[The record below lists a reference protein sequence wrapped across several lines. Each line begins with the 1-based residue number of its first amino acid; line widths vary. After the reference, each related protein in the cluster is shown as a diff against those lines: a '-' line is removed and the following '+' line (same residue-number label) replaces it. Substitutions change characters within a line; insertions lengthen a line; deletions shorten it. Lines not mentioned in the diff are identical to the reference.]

1 MAMTPS
7 QLSIIVKSDGI
18 VSATT
23 NLDKLQQSAK
33 NAEGAVTSLST
44 AARGIGSGMNTRG
57 MVSQLASLGAGVQS
71 LISTFNSLT
80 NASSASVA
88 NLTNSLAA
96 AISRIQAL
104 EASVRQANAEL
115 ARLNGGLGD
124 ADRGF
129 RSASRNG
136 NIFNNTLRSMAT
148 AALAYVGIN
157 FAAGIIK
164 EADAWSMMQSKLK
177 LAVGSMELAR
187 SVQGDLYNMSQN
199 LRVPLEDTA
208 KLFTRMSVPLQKMG
222 QTVGD
227 TKKVVE
233 AFSMALKLGGATGQ
247 EASSAML
254 QLSQSFNAG
263 RLNGGE
269 FNSVAEA
276 APSVLRAL
284 EVELVRVG
292 KSADLA
298 KYGLKE
304 LAARGVL
311 TTGIMAEALKRAA
324 PKWAEEFKQL
334 PLTVDGAM
342 TRIKNAWQK
351 AIGEMG
357 QETKFNESLAK
368 SLKTIEDM
376 LPSVARAVASAFTFL
391 VDNGEM
397 LLKTLASILAV
408 GVLFKTWAVVSAMY
422 SAGAAAYALTGTL
435 AGVRAAML
443 AIGLTPIGLA
453 ITALGVIL
461 AGSITLL
468 NKKKDA
474 WEGAKEAA
482 DKVKNNGDLIKSM
495 QLETLAMMEQV
506 DVARAKANLPSLYTK
521 EIEEAKKAKQTTDSL
536 TAAKTTA
543 AKVEQDIL
551 NWKKNQR
558 GNVGTKIGEGEYY
571 LPKELKD
578 ARENAKKLVAQE
590 EEKNKMIAVQQR
602 LGSQQKEAVVK
613 QEMDA
618 LAIKYALEAKT
629 GAQKA
634 EAVRKAAI
642 AELEIL
648 KSQGLSKQAA
658 LDRMIVIEREYQASL
673 DKIKPT
679 KAEQELSKEAEA
691 TKKLTQELEALVKEK
706 ALIIA
711 LGKDADKLLPAQK
724 ELIKMETE
732 RASITDLNIQRQK
745 VAQALEIKAIED
757 KFSTQNKAEEVAE
770 KSAKS
775 AQEELKVIEDQ
786 ITAFGKVKGSIQE
799 SEIARLNEQLTVA
812 KGIAGNEQLVKSLEA
827 EIATREKLKAK
838 TGELAGL
845 KEADKASDEAKKRLA
860 EMWDTTKIDKFESAS
875 SKALKGVAKG
885 FVDVVKAMDK
895 YKAAQA
901 TIEQRTK
908 DNERTN
914 RKTAEGELEYL
925 KNKDEI
931 QRKSD
936 EYQINAYAS
945 MADAAKNFFNE
956 GTKGY
961 QALDAVSKVFH
972 AAQMARTAMET
983 MGLAVKGVA
992 NQAGGDVYSAI
1003 PRMAAMAAIMA
1014 GLGYATGMFGSSGG
1028 GGMKAADVQKIQGSG
1043 TVFGDAEAKSESIS
1057 KSLEMLKASYDKLY
1071 PVNQKMLSSLQSIEA
1086 SMTGLASL
1094 IVKQG
1099 GIAEGSNFG
1108 IKEGTISRT
1117 GNAVTGAGIVAGTVG
1132 GMALGTNIG
1141 MSIGAI
1147 GGPIGMAIGAVLG
1160 ALTGSLVKL
1169 WGKTTQ
1175 TIVDSGLQ
1183 FGGSLSQMKQGN
1195 GFNQYASVDIT
1206 KSSAFG
1212 LIKNTDNKLE
1222 TQGLSN
1228 EISKQLGLVFTNM
1241 QTVLEEAGK
1250 TLYGSSTGVTT
1261 ALNNMVMD
1269 ISKISLKGLSGDE
1282 ITKAINN
1289 VISKALDQMAATA
1302 FTNLDKFESII
1313 GEGYAQKVIRIA
1325 STFATVNATMEK
1337 FNFKLFEMN
1346 DLGIQASLTFSKMF
1360 GTLQEMQ
1367 QVTGSYFENFYRE
1380 EDQLKIK
1387 TEAVTKIMKGLGQVM
1402 PTTREGFKLLVDQ
1415 AQSFGNSE
1423 LVANLM
1429 KVSDAFADVV
1439 KWVDKA
1445 AETVEKMDYTDT
1457 DPVFPDWT
1465 TQRDMLKASLEEL
1478 AQSAQKWLTVSKQ
1491 ASDIRASINTLLWG
1505 NTATQEAAVKK
1516 SEKLWKMMATD
1527 ITVEQKLSLAGELK
1541 DSIIS
1546 KYQLERESVTK
1557 LIEFSKQLR
1566 TYVDGLKLGSLSPLT
1581 MTQKLAEARKQYET
1595 TLAKAQ
1601 AGDTTAQGALTGSAS
1616 AYLEIAKTAYAS
1628 SDAYQ
1633 SIFMNITS
1641 TLESMTL
1648 DTKTA
1653 DEKLLEVN
1661 QRQEAELIKLIYA
1674 LDTIESVADS
1684 YYKTTVQS
1692 MSNQLTTLN
1701 NIYTRMGVFDGV
1713 ATELSGL
1720 PAEIAAALSGTFGRA
1735 SGKDYIEALY
1745 SKFAGKTGNQVDTT
1759 GMQYWMRELE
1769 LFGRDYVLKAFQD
1782 SVAKTT
1788 KGIDVPN
1795 SPFAPAPMMPPS
1807 QASVLSEQVA
1817 TLKEE
1822 IIKLREDAQLQTIA
1836 LMETLTLTSKQNA
1849 DRIVE
1854 GTTEGMDK
1862 NNPNWNKATLT

>member
-276 APSVLRAL
+276 APSVLRAI
-284 EVELVRVG
+284 EVELKRVG
-292 KSADLA
+292 KGADLA
-298 KYGLKE
+298 RYGLKE
-304 LAARGVL
+304 LAAKGVL
-311 TTGIMAEALKRAA
+311 STGIMAEALKRAA
-324 PKWAEEFKQL
+324 PAWAEEFKQL

-351 AIGEMG
+351 AIGDMG
-357 QETKFNESLAK
+357 QDTKFNEKMAK

-376 LPSVARAVASAFTFL
+376 LPSVAKAIATALTFI
-391 VDNGEM
+391 VDNGEQVVKTFAAIAGLM
-397 LLKTLASILAV
+397 TLAKLGAGI
-408 GVLFKTWAVVSAMY
+408 SAMY
-422 SAGAAAYALTGTL
+422 AAGKAAMALSGGL
-435 AGVRAAML
+435 AAVRAAML
-443 AIGLTPIGLA
+443 AIGVTPLGLA
-453 ITALGVIL
+453 LTALGVVIG
-461 AGSITLL
+461 ASITLL
-468 NKKKDA
+468 GRKKAA
-474 WEGAKEAA
+474 WEGAKEAS
-482 DKVKNNGDLIKSM
+482 DKVKNNADLIKSM

-506 DVARAKANLPSLYTK
+506 DVARAKASLPSLYTK
-521 EIEEAKKAKQTTDSL
+521 EIEEAKKAKQSTDALTT
-536 TAAKTTA
+536 AKTTA
-543 AKVEQDIL
+543 AKIEQDIL
-551 NWKKNQR
+551 NWKKNQK
-558 GNVGTKIGEGEYY
+558 GSIGTKIGEGEYY
-571 LPKELKD
+571 MPKELKD
-578 ARENAKKLVAQE
+578 ARDNAKKLVEQE
-590 EEKNKMIAVQQR
+590 EVKNKMIVTQTK
-602 LGSQQKEAVVK
+602 LGAQQKEAVVK

-629 GAQKA
+629 GKQRAD
-634 EAVRKAAI
+634 AVKEAAI
-642 AELEIL
+642 AELEVL
-648 KSQGLSKQAA
+648 KSQGLGKQAA
-658 LDRMIVIEREYQASL
+658 LDRMIIIEREYQSSL

-679 KAEQELSKEAEA
+679 KAEKELSKEAEA
-691 TKKLTQELEALVKEK
+691 TKKLTQELEALTKEK

-732 RASITDLNIQRQK
+732 KASATDLNIQRQK
-745 VAQALEIKAIED
+745 VAQALEIKAVED
-757 KFSTQNKAEEVAE
+757 KFATQNKAEDLAE
-770 KSAKS
+770 KSAKA
-775 AQEELKVIEDQ
+775 AQEELQTVEDQ
-786 ITAFGKVKGSIQE
+786 ITAFGKVKGSIQD
-799 SEIARLNEQLTVA
+799 SEIARLNEQLTIA
-812 KGIAGNEQLVKSLEA
+812 KGIVGNEALVKSLEK
-827 EIATREKLKAK
+827 EIETREKLKGK
-838 TGELAGL
+838 SGELSGL
-845 KEADKASDEAKKRLA
+845 KDGAKEVEEAKKFLDDLY
-860 EMWDTTKIDKFESAS
+860 DTNKIDKFADAS
-875 SKALKGVAKG
+875 SKGLKGIIKG
-885 FVDVVKAMDK
+885 FAELSKVMDK
-895 YKAAQA
+895 SAVRQSSIAKERAAIDK
-901 TIEQRTK
+901 TYTK
-908 DNERTN
+908 DSVEWSAARTRADERE
-914 RKTAEGELEYL
+914 AEYKIAGWAET
-925 KNKDEI
+925 
-931 QRKSD
+931 
-936 EYQINAYAS
+936 
-945 MADAAKNFFNE
+945 ADAAKNFFQE
-956 GTKGY
+956 GTRGY
-961 QALDAVSKVFH
+961 QAMDAVSKVMH
-972 AAQMARTAMET
+972 AAQMVRSLQAAASGVMAGAAQ
-983 MGLAVKGVA
+983 MFGQSGWGGFAGVA
-992 NQAGGDVYSAI
+992 
-1003 PRMAAMAAIMA
+1003 AMGAVMA
-1014 GLGYATGMFGSSGG
+1014 GLGYATGAFGSSGS

-1057 KSLEMLKASYDKLY
+1057 KSIDMLKSSYDKIY

-1086 SMTGLASL
+1086 SMTGLANL

-1117 GNAVTGAGIVAGTVG
+1117 GNAATGAGIVAGTVG

-1141 MSIGAI
+1141 MGIGAI
-1147 GGPIGMAIGAVLG
+1147 GGPIGMAIGAVVG

-1175 TIVDSGLQ
+1175 SIVDSGLQ
-1183 FGGSLSQMKQGN
+1183 FGGSLSDMQKGQ
-1195 GFNQYASVDIT
+1195 GFNQYASVDTT

-1212 LIKNTDNKLE
+1212 FIKKTTNKVE
-1222 TQGLSN
+1222 TQGLSD

-1241 QTVLEEAGK
+1241 QTTLEEAGK

-1261 ALNNMVMD
+1261 ALNNMVMG
-1269 ISKISLKGLSGDE
+1269 ISKLSLKGLTGDDV
-1282 ITKAINN
+1282 TKAINN

-1302 FTNLDKFESII
+1302 FTNLDKFESVI

-1346 DLGIQASLTFSKMF
+1346 DAGIQASLTFSKMF

-1367 QVTGSYFENFYRE
+1367 GVTSSYFENFYRE

-1387 TEAVTKIMKGLGQVM
+1387 TDAVTKIMKSLGQEM
-1402 PTTREGFKLLVDQ
+1402 PATREGFKLLVDKAQ
-1415 AQSFGNSE
+1415 ALGNTE

-1429 KVSDAFADVV
+1429 KVSGAFAEVV
-1439 KWVDKA
+1439 KWIEKTADA
-1445 AETVEKMDYTDT
+1445 SEKMDYNNT
-1457 DPVFPDWT
+1457 DPMFPDMST
-1465 TQRDMLKASLEEL
+1465 LRDNAREVFNEL
-1478 AQSAQKWLTVSKQ
+1478 SQTAQKWLSISKQ
-1491 ASDIRASINTLLWG
+1491 ASDVRASINTILWG
-1505 NTATQEAAVKK
+1505 NSATQDAAVKK
-1516 SEKLWKMMATD
+1516 SEKLWKMMSTD

-1541 DSIIS
+1541 DAIIS

-1557 LIEFSKQLR
+1557 LIDFSKQLR

-1595 TLAKAQ
+1595 TLSKAQ

-1633 SIFMNITS
+1633 AIFMNITS

-1684 YYKTTVQS
+1684 YYKTSLQGMT
-1692 MSNQLTTLN
+1692 NQLTALN
-1701 NIYTRMGVFDGV
+1701 LIYTRMGVFDGV

-1720 PAEIAAALSGTFGRA
+1720 PAEIAAALSGTFGRS
-1735 SGKDYIEALY
+1735 SGKDYVEALY
-1745 SKFAGKTGNQVDTT
+1745 GKFAGKTGSQIDQG

-1769 LFGRDYVLKAFQD
+1769 LYGRDYVLKAFQD

-1788 KGIDVPN
+1788 QGIDVPN

-1807 QASVLSEQVA
+1807 QATVLTEQVA

-1822 IIKLREDAQLQTIA
+1822 IIKLREDAQMQTIA

>member
-18 VSATT
+18 STAVT
-23 NLDKLQQSAK
+23 NLNNLQVSAK
-33 NAEGAVTSLST
+33 NAEGAVTSLSN
-44 AARGIGSGMNTRG
+44 AAKNMGSGMNTRG
-57 MVSQLASLGAGVQS
+57 MLGQLASLGAGVS
-71 LISTFNSLT
+71 NLIATFNGLT
-80 NASSASVA
+80 SASSASVS
-88 NLTNSLAA
+88 NLTNSLSA
-96 AISRIQAL
+96 AIARIQAL
-104 EASVRQANAEL
+104 ETSVRLANAEL
-115 ARLNGGLGD
+115 TRLNGGLGD
-124 ADRGF
+124 ADSGF
-129 RSASRNG
+129 RRASSSG

-148 AALAYVGIN
+148 AALAYLGIN
-157 FAAGIIK
+157 FAAGIVK

-177 LAVGSMELAR
+177 LAVGSMELAK
-187 SVQGDLYNMSQN
+187 SVQGDLYTMSQN

-351 AIGEMG
+351 AVGEMG

-376 LPSVARAVASAFTFL
+376 LPTVARAVASAFTFL
-391 VDNGEM
+391 VDNGEL

-408 GVLFKTWAVVSAMY
+408 GALFKTWAVVSAMY

-558 GNVGTKIGEGEYY
+558 GNVGTKVGEGEYY

-590 EEKNKMIAVQQR
+590 EEKNKMIAVQQK

-679 KAEQELSKEAEA
+679 KAEQVLSKEAEA

-711 LGKDADKLLPAQK
+711 LGKDSDKLLPAQK

-757 KFSTQNKAEEVAE
+757 KFATQNKAEDVAE

-786 ITAFGKVKGSIQE
+786 IAAFGKVKGSIQE

-838 TGELAGL
+838 TGELSGL

-860 EMWDTTKIDKFESAS
+860 EMWDTTKIDKFESSS

-901 TIEQRTK
+901 TIAERTK

-914 RKTAEGELEYL
+914 RSTAEGELEYL

-936 EYQINAYAS
+936 DYQINAYAS

-1028 GGMKAADVQKIQGSG
+1028 GGAKAADVQKIQATGS
-1043 TVFGDAEAKSESIS
+1043 VFGDSSANSESIT
-1057 KSLEMLKASYDKLY
+1057 KSLELLKSSYDKLY
-1071 PVNQKMLSSLQSIEA
+1071 PVNQGMLKALKNIESSMS
-1086 SMTGLASL
+1086 GLTNLVVRS
-1094 IVKQG
+1094 G
-1099 GIAEGSNFG
+1099 GIVEGSNLG
-1108 IKEGTISRT
+1108 IQEGTVSKSSMSWTTALIL
-1117 GNAVTGAGIVAGTVG
+1117 GGVTAPILKLLG
-1132 GMALGTNIG
+1132 G
-1141 MSIGAI
+1141 
-1147 GGPIGMAIGAVLG
+1147 
-1160 ALTGSLVKL
+1160 L

-1175 TIVDSGLQ
+1175 NIVDSGLQ
-1183 FGGSLSQMKQGN
+1183 FGGSLQNMKQGQ
-1195 GFNQYASVDIT
+1195 GFSQYASVDTT
-1206 KSSAFG
+1206 KSSWFG
-1212 LIKNTDNKLE
+1212 LKKDTSNTVQ
-1222 TQGLSN
+1222 TQGLSSELN
-1228 EISKQLGLVFTNM
+1228 NQFSLIFTNM
-1241 QTVLEEAGK
+1241 QTTLEEAGK
-1250 TLYGSSTGVTT
+1250 ALYGSSKGVTD
-1261 ALNNMVMD
+1261 ALNNMVFEV
-1269 ISKISLKGLSGDE
+1269 SKVSLKGLSGQALTD
-1282 ITKAINN
+1282 AING
-1289 VISKALDQMAATA
+1289 VISKALDQMAGAA
-1302 FTNLDKFESII
+1302 FANLEQFRQV
-1313 GEGYAQKVIRIA
+1313 GEGYAQTVIRVA
-1325 STFATVNATMEK
+1325 NTFSVVNATFDKLGMKLYAMDDAGIKAAMSFSELFDSMEEMQSVASSYYD
-1337 FNFKLFEMN
+1337 NFYTEQEKQAKITEALRKQFAEMN
-1346 DLGIQASLTFSKMF
+1346 LTLPTTSLA
-1360 GTLQEMQ
+1360 
-1367 QVTGSYFENFYRE
+1367 YRE
-1380 EDQLKIK
+1380 
-1387 TEAVTKIMKGLGQVM
+1387 
-1402 PTTREGFKLLVDQ
+1402 LVDSTTDP
-1415 AQSFGNSE
+1415 AKIAT
-1423 LVANLM
+1423 LWKL
-1429 KVSDAFADVV
+1429 SDAFAEVFG
-1439 KWVDKA
+1439 
-1445 AETVEKMDYTDT
+1445 TVESGAGGLKDIPQSM
-1457 DPVFPDWT
+1457 
-1465 TQRDMLKASLEEL
+1465 RDAFEAL
-1478 AQSAQKWLTVSKQ
+1478 AESAERWLNLSKS
-1491 ASDIRASINTLLWG
+1491 AADLRGSINEVLTG
-1505 NTATQEAAVKK
+1505 ATNNSAKK
-1516 SEKLWKMMATD
+1516 AEQLWKMLESD
-1527 ITVEQKLSLAGELK
+1527 ISVEQKMSLAGELK
-1541 DSIIS
+1541 DVILS
-1546 KYQLERESVTK
+1546 KYQVERDSITK
-1557 LIEFSKQLR
+1557 LLDLSRQLKNF
-1566 TYVDGLKLGSLSPLT
+1566 VEGLKVGSMSPLT
-1581 MTQKLAEARKQYET
+1581 TTQKLEEAKKQYEGL
-1595 TLAKAQ
+1595 LAKAKG
-1601 AGDTTAQGALTGSAS
+1601 GDTTAQGALTGSATT
-1616 AYLEIAKTAYAS
+1616 YLELARTALAS
-1628 SDAYQ
+1628 GTEYRT
-1633 SIFMNITS
+1633 IFDEITTS
-1641 TLESMTL
+1641 LEGFSVDTQTAEEKMVELNKSQEIELMKLVSQL
-1648 DTKTA
+1648 D
-1653 DEKLLEVN
+1653 
-1661 QRQEAELIKLIYA
+1661 I
-1674 LDTIESVADS
+1674 IESVADS
-1684 YYKTTVQS
+1684 YYKTSLVEMTK
-1692 MSNQLTTLN
+1692 QLTVMQEMYIKLGN
-1701 NIYTRMGVFDGV
+1701 LDGIAV
-1713 ATELSGL
+1713 DLAKL
-1720 PAEIAAALSGTFGRA
+1720 PAEMAAVLAGKFGRTGGEEFIEGLYKKYT
-1735 SGKDYIEALY
+1735 GKSAQEIDEQGMDYWAE
-1745 SKFAGKTGNQVDTT
+1745 
-1759 GMQYWMRELE
+1759 ELMKY
-1769 LFGRDYVLKAFQD
+1769 GRDYTVKAFID
-1782 SVAKTT
+1782 SVK
-1788 KGIDVPN
+1788 P
-1795 SPFAPAPMMPPS
+1795 PAPVVNKPS
-1807 QASVLSEQVA
+1807 DTTTILVNTVVQ
-1817 TLKEE
+1817 LKEE
-1822 IIKLREDAQLQTIA
+1822 ISALRDDQNKQTEA
-1836 LMETLTLTSKQNA
+1836 LITATVISNQENA
-1849 DRIVE
+1849 TDVVE
-1854 GTTEGMDK
+1854 GVDEMYNKK
-1862 NNPNWNKATLT
+1862 NWRDVNAPALV